1 VSDSDPAR
9 GDASPGDITPRPSAT
24 RAPAPPL
31 APVLRYY
38 GPWLA
43 GALLVSAGALAYA
56 RLDAR
61 LDALESRP
69 TATPAPTNAAA
80 PIAPATPGNTAQPAR
95 AVQPAGN
102 AQPPGTAPIQQVRA
116 AAPPNWACDA
126 QLDAE
131 AVRGVIGRDGRAVL
145 ACIAA
150 SRAQTPTLSGR
161 LDVRLRVGGEG
172 RVEAVHVGGVADD
185 ALVACVGR
193 AALAWTFP
201 APGAGR
207 CAVVAA
213 PFLVGP

>member
-1 VSDSDPAR
+1 
-9 GDASPGDITPRPSAT
+9 
-24 RAPAPPL
+24 
-31 APVLRYY
+31 VLRYY

-43 GALLVSAGALAYA
+43 GALLTAAATVAYL

-61 LDALESRP
+61 LDALESKRDAPASNASAPLTPIAP
-69 TATPAPTNAAA
+69 TATTSTGSRRPQPAGA
-80 PIAPATPGNTAQPAR
+80 AQPAN
-95 AVQPAGN
+95 AAQPA
-102 AQPPGTAPIQQVRA
+102 GTAPIQQMRA

-185 ALVACVGR
+185 TLIGCVGR
-193 AALAWTFP
+193 AALTWTFP

>member
-1 VSDSDPAR
+1 MNDPDHAH
-9 GDASPGDITPRPSAT
+9 GEPSPGETAPRLAAA
-24 RAPAPPL
+24 REPAPPL

-43 GALLVSAGALAYA
+43 GVLLVAAGALAYV

-61 LDALESRP
+61 LDALESRLAA
-69 TATPAPTNAAA
+69 TAAPTNAAS
-80 PIAPATPGNTAQPAR
+80 PIAPATQGNTAQAAR
-95 AVQPAGN
+95 AAQPA
-102 AQPPGTAPIQQVRA
+102 GTAPIQQVRA

-126 QLDAE
+126 QLDADT
-131 AVRGVIGRDGRAVL
+131 VRGVIGRDGRAVL

-150 SRAQTPTLSGR
+150 RRAETPALTGR

-172 RVEAVHVGGVADD
+172 RVEAVHVGGVADE
-185 ALVACVGR
+185 ALVGCVGR
-193 AALAWTFP
+193 AALTWTFP